1 MAQQRT
7 STTGY
12 TGRML
17 SKLAGVSTRTLRSW
31 IAQGVLPK
39 PHGKSRGARYT
50 DTHLRLARAI
60 RALRQQ
66 GVSLSQ
72 MSLRL
77 AQLDKQQLERLAQP
91 ATSTPVERPLP
102 PEPSYPFA
110 VWEVVQLMPGLALM
124 VSPEKGPVLRRV
136 ADEIYRHYSA
146 KAE

>member
-1 MAQQRT
+1 MARRRT
-7 STTGY
+7 SITGH
-12 TGRML
+12 TARRL
-17 SKLAGVSTRTLRSW
+17 STLTGVSARTLRSW

-39 PHGKSRGARYT
+39 PQGKGRGARYS
-50 DTHLRLARAI
+50 DTHVQVARAVLG
-60 RALRQQ
+60 LRRQ
-66 GVSLSQ
+66 GVALSQ

-91 ATSTPVERPLP
+91 VNNAPAERPAP

-110 VWEVVQLMPGLALM
+110 RWEVVELMPGLALI

-146 KAE
+146 KSN